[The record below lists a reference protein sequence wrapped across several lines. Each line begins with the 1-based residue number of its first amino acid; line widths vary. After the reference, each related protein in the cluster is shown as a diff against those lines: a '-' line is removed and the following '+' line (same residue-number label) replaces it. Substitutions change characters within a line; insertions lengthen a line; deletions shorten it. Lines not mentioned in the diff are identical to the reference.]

1 MVNHTIGLAYI
12 HDALKRQVENRQH
25 SILQGMTFVFRY
37 YDARNQS
44 QHIEERLEAH
54 YNVARAYHML
64 GLVHL
69 ALPYYW
75 KVLNEAREDVKED
88 LVIDAAYNMQTI
100 YMMSGNPEM
109 AQSITKEF
117 LVI

>member
-1 MVNHTIGLAYI
+1 MVNLSIGIAYI
-12 HDALKRQVENRQH
+12 HHSHKRLVDNRQH
-25 SILQGMTFVFRY
+25 NILQGLTFIFRY
-37 YDARNQS
+37 YDSRS
-44 QHIEERLEAH
+44 LSEHVEERIEAH
-54 YNVARAYHML
+54 YNVARTYHML

-75 KVLNEAREDVKED
+75 KVLNESQGGVKED
-88 LVIDAAYNMQTI
+88 LVIETAYSMQTI

-117 LVI
+117 LVV